1 MEFRTNQGTG
11 FYMIG
16 TTVKKEL
23 MVVTKKDNDRF
34 FTKDF
39 SQDILKSSF
48 DKKLKL
54 LQALSLQSFTLCKIC
69 PTRKFCP

>member
-1 MEFRTNQGTG
+1 MQNKMWLHYNELFHDGDLCHMEFRTNQGTG

-39 SQDILKSSF
+39 SQDVLKSSF
-48 DKKLKL
+48 E
-54 LQALSLQSFTLCKIC
+54 
-69 PTRKFCP
+69 

>member
-39 SQDILKSSF
+39 SQDVLKSSF
-48 DKKLKL
+48 E
-54 LQALSLQSFTLCKIC
+54 
-69 PTRKFCP
+69 